1 MSHKEIIFA
10 RKKLRRSFFVFPPS
24 RLIFSSRLPGLQTK
38 LTVQKGNQ
46 YPRKRFTPLPL
57 PTMHYASIENLAKS
71 FGIRTL
77 FKNIS
82 FYVEEGDKIALVAR
96 NGSGKSTLLKI
107 IAGLDTADSGTV
119 WVHKDIKVIMLQQ
132 DTHFEEMK
140 SIWDNVLRMD
150 NPVVKVVKEYEMC
163 LEQEEENIEK
173 LTDLMARVDELNAW
187 SFESELKQ
195 ILGKLNLH
203 HLNEPV
209 KNLSGGQ
216 RKRVALAQALIE
228 AQLHEGKCL
237 LILDEPTNHLD
248 VEMIEWLEDYLSAQK
263 VTLLCVTHDRYFLD
277 AVCNE
282 ILEMED
288 EKIYVYKGN
297 YDYFLEQKSLRQE
310 VQASELQKDKNIFR
324 KELEWMRKQPKAR
337 TTKSKSRQDAFA
349 DIEERVSKRKEE
361 TDVSLQVKMTRLGGK
376 VLEMKKIYKS
386 YGDKVILKGFDHTFK
401 KGERIGIVGKNGIG
415 KSTFLKIALQQEK
428 PDSGKVNHGDTVVFG
443 NFNQEGL
450 QYKEDKRAIEY
461 VKDFAEFFPL
471 ADGTKISATQF
482 MEKFGFASEQQYT
495 PLSKL
500 SGGEKR
506 RLHLLSILF
515 LNPNF
520 LILDEPTN
528 DLDLQTLR
536 TLEEFLL
543 DFPGCILIVSHDRY
557 FMDRMVDH
565 LFAFE
570 GDGVIK
576 DFPGNYTLY
585 REWKSTVD
593 RDSSTGPGGLAVDRG
608 ASEEKQAPAIK
619 AEQRTTNIGQRKPS
633 FKEKHEF
640 EQLEKEMPELQKE
653 KAALEE
659 KMNSGSMDYD
669 ALQKAA
675 QRISSI
681 VQLLD
686 EKEMRWLELSE
697 RI

>member
-1 MSHKEIIFA
+1 
-10 RKKLRRSFFVFPPS
+10 
-24 RLIFSSRLPGLQTK
+24 
-38 LTVQKGNQ
+38 
-46 YPRKRFTPLPL
+46 
-57 PTMHYASIENLAKS
+57 MHYASIENLSKS

-82 FYVEEGDKIALVAR
+82 FYLEEGDKIAFVAR

-107 IAGLDTADSGTV
+107 IAGLDTADSGTL
-119 WVHKDIKVIMLQQ
+119 WVHKDIKVVMLQQ
-132 DTHFEEMK
+132 DTPFDEMK
-140 SIWDNVLRMD
+140 SIWDNVLRLD

-163 LEQEEENIEK
+163 LEQEAENIDK

-209 KNLSGGQ
+209 RNLSGGQ
-216 RKRVALAQALIE
+216 RKRVALAQSLIE
-228 AQLHEGKCL
+228 AQLHAGKCL

-248 VEMIEWLEDYLSAQK
+248 VQMIEWLEDYLSAQK
-263 VTLLCVTHDRYFLD
+263 ITLLCVTHDRYFLD

-282 ILEMED
+282 ILEMDE
-288 EKIYVYKGN
+288 EKIYVYKGD
-297 YDYFLEQKSLRQE
+297 YDYFLEQKSLRHENQ
-310 VQASELQKDKNIFR
+310 QSELQKDKNIFR

-337 TTKSKSRQDAFA
+337 TTKSKSRQDAYA
-349 DIEERVSKRKEE
+349 VLEEKVNLKKEDAE
-361 TDVSLQVKMTRLGGK
+361 VSLQVKMTRLGGK
-376 VLEMKKIYKS
+376 VLEMKKINKS
-386 YGDKVILKGFDHTFK
+386 YGDKVLIKGFEHTFK
-401 KGERIGIVGKNGIG
+401 KGERIGIVGKNGVG

-471 ADGTKISATQF
+471 ADGSKVSASQF
-482 MEKFGFASEQQYT
+482 MEKFGFNAEQQYT

-557 FMDRMVDH
+557 FMDRLVDH

-585 REWKSTVD
+585 REWKEKETI
-593 RDSSTGPGGLAVDRG
+593 GNKQLAMDNRQ
-608 ASEEKQAPAIK
+608 QAISNEPVVIVKEQEIK
-619 AEQRTTNIGQRKPS
+619 AKAKLS

-640 EQLEKEMPELQKE
+640 ESLEKDMPALQKE
-653 KAALEE
+653 KKELEE
-659 KMNSGSMDYD
+659 KMNSGSMAFDE
-669 ALQKAA
+669 LQKAA
-675 QRISSI
+675 ERISTI
-681 VQLLD
+681 AGLLD

-697 RI
+697 RV

>member
-1 MSHKEIIFA
+1 
-10 RKKLRRSFFVFPPS
+10 
-24 RLIFSSRLPGLQTK
+24 
-38 LTVQKGNQ
+38 
-46 YPRKRFTPLPL
+46 
-57 PTMHYASIENLAKS
+57 MHYASIENISKS

-77 FKNIS
+77 FKDIT
-82 FYVEEGDKIALVAR
+82 FYVEEGDKIAFVAR
-96 NGSGKSTLLKI
+96 NGSGKTTLLKI
-107 IAGLDTADSGTV
+107 VAGLDTADSGTV
-119 WVHKDIKVIMLQQ
+119 WVHKDIKVVMLQQ

-163 LEQEEENIEK
+163 LEQEAENIEK
-173 LTDLMARVDELNAW
+173 LTDLMAKVDELNAW
-187 SFESELKQ
+187 NFESELKQ

-248 VEMIEWLEDYLSAQK
+248 VQMIEWLEDYLSAQK

-282 ILEMED
+282 ILEMDD
-288 EKIYVYKGN
+288 EKIYVYKGD

-337 TTKSKSRQDAFA
+337 TTKSKSRQDAFT
-349 DIEERVSKRKEE
+349 DIEERVSQRKEE

-376 VLEMKKIYKS
+376 VLEMKKINKS
-386 YGDKVILKGFDHTFK
+386 YGDKIILKGFDYTFK

-450 QYKEDKRAIEY
+450 QYREDKRAIEY

-471 ADGTKISATQF
+471 ADGGKISATQF
-482 MEKFGFASEQQYT
+482 MEKFGFSAEQQYT

-570 GDGVIK
+570 GDGIIK

-585 REWKSTVD
+585 REWKQK
-593 RDSSTGPGGLAVDRG
+593 
-608 ASEEKQAPAIK
+608 EEVNVSRFSLTENKPAETKIAQPETRNEKRETSNQKQGINNGK
-619 AEQRTTNIGQRKPS
+619 QKLS
-633 FKEKHEF
+633 FKEKHQF
-640 EQLEKEMPELQKE
+640 DQLEKEIPKLQNE
-653 KAALEE
+653 KTVLEE
-659 KMNSGSMDYD
+659 KMNSGNMAYD
-669 ALQKAA
+669 ELQKAA
-675 QRISSI
+675 ERISTI

>member
-1 MSHKEIIFA
+1 
-10 RKKLRRSFFVFPPS
+10 
-24 RLIFSSRLPGLQTK
+24 
-38 LTVQKGNQ
+38 
-46 YPRKRFTPLPL
+46 
-57 PTMHYASIENLAKS
+57 MHYASIENISKS

-82 FYVEEGDKIALVAR
+82 FYVEEGDKIAFVAR

-119 WVHKDIKVIMLQQ
+119 WVHKDIKVVMLQQ
-132 DTHFEEMK
+132 DTHFDEMK

-150 NPVVKVVKEYEMC
+150 NPVVKAVKEYEMC
-163 LEQEEENIEK
+163 LEEEAENIDK
-173 LTDLMARVDELNAW
+173 LTDLMAKVDELNAW
-187 SFESELKQ
+187 NFESELKQ

-216 RKRVALAQALIE
+216 RKRVALAQSLIE
-228 AQLHEGKCL
+228 AQLHAGKCL

-248 VEMIEWLEDYLSAQK
+248 VQMIEWLEDYLSAQK
-263 VTLLCVTHDRYFLD
+263 ITLLCVTHDRYFLD

-282 ILEMED
+282 ILEMDE
-288 EKIYVYKGN
+288 EKIYVYNGD

-310 VQASELQKDKNIFR
+310 VQQSELQKDKNIFR

-337 TTKSKSRQDAFA
+337 TTKSKSRQDAFV
-349 DIEERVSKRKEE
+349 DIEERVSQKKEE
-361 TDVSLQVKMTRLGGK
+361 LDVNLQVKMTRLGGK
-376 VLEMKKIYKS
+376 VLEMKKINKS
-386 YGDKVILKGFDHTFK
+386 YGDKVLIKGFDYTFK

-415 KSTFLKIALQQEK
+415 KSTFLKIALHQEK
-428 PDSGKVNHGDTVVFG
+428 PDTGKVNHGDTVVFG

-471 ADGTKISATQF
+471 ADGSKISASQF
-482 MEKFGFASEQQYT
+482 MEKFGFSAEQQYT

-506 RLHLLSILF
+506 RLHLLSVLF

-557 FMDRMVDH
+557 FMDRLVDH

-585 REWKSTVD
+585 RAWKRALSLPFRKLSTAMKN
-593 RDSSTGPGGLAVDRG
+593 LA
-608 ASEEKQAPAIK
+608 
-619 AEQRTTNIGQRKPS
+619 
-633 FKEKHEF
+633 
-640 EQLEKEMPELQKE
+640 
-653 KAALEE
+653 
-659 KMNSGSMDYD
+659 
-669 ALQKAA
+669 
-675 QRISSI
+675 
-681 VQLLD
+681 
-686 EKEMRWLELSE
+686 
-697 RI
+697 

>member
-1 MSHKEIIFA
+1 
-10 RKKLRRSFFVFPPS
+10 
-24 RLIFSSRLPGLQTK
+24 
-38 LTVQKGNQ
+38 
-46 YPRKRFTPLPL
+46 
-57 PTMHYASIENLAKS
+57 MHYASIENISKS

-77 FKNIS
+77 FQNIS
-82 FYVEEGDKIALVAR
+82 FHIEEGDKIALVAR

-107 IAGLDTADSGTV
+107 IAGLDYADSGTI
-119 WVHKDIKVIMLQQ
+119 WVRKEVKVIMLLQ
-132 DTHFEEMK
+132 DTPFDENK
-140 SIWDNVLRMD
+140 SIWDNILRLD
-150 NPVVKVVKEYEMC
+150 NPVVKAVKEYEIF
-163 LEQEEENIEK
+163 LEEGGEDVDH
-173 LTDLMARVDELNAW
+173 LTDLMARLDENNAW
-187 SFESELKQ
+187 TFENDLQQ

-203 HLNEPV
+203 HLSEPV

-248 VEMIEWLEDYLSAQK
+248 VSMIEWLEDFLSSQK
-263 VTLLCVTHDRYFLD
+263 STLLLVTHDRYFLD

-282 ILEMED
+282 IIEID
-288 EKIYVYKGN
+288 EGKVFEYKGD

-310 VQASELQKDKNIFR
+310 VQQSELQKDKNIFR

-337 TTKSKSRQDAFA
+337 TTKSKSRQDAFE
-349 DIEERVSKRKEE
+349 DVKERVTQRKEE
-361 TDVSLQVKMTRLGGK
+361 AEVTLQVKMTRLGGK
-376 VLEMKKIYKS
+376 VLEMKKINKA
-386 YGDKVILKGFDHTFK
+386 YGDKVLIKGFDYTFK
-401 KGERIGIVGKNGIG
+401 RGERIGIVGKNGAG
-415 KSTFLKIALQQEK
+415 KSTFLKIALQQEE
-428 PDSGKVNHGDTVVFG
+428 PDSGKINHGDTVVFG

-450 QYKEDKRAIEY
+450 IIKEDKRAIEY

-471 ADGTKISATQF
+471 ADGSKISASQF
-482 MEKFGFASEQQYT
+482 MEKFGFTAEQQYT

-506 RLHLLSILF
+506 RLHLLSVLF
-515 LNPNF
+515 VNPNF

-557 FMDRMVDH
+557 FMDRLVDH

-570 GDGVIK
+570 GEGVIR

-585 REWKSTVD
+585 RDFIKNNPTPVPVPVAEKPVEVSPVAT
-593 RDSSTGPGGLAVDRG
+593 PAV
-608 ASEEKQAPAIK
+608 AAP
-619 AEQRTTNIGQRKPS
+619 KPAAQKLS
-633 FKEKHEF
+633 FKEKHE
-640 EQLEKEMPELQKE
+640 LENLDKEMPLLQKE
-653 KAALEE
+653 KEALTAQ
-659 KMNSGSMDYD
+659 MNEPGLSYD

-675 QRISSI
+675 ARIAEI
-681 VQLLD
+681 VDLLD

-697 RI
+697 RL

>member
-1 MSHKEIIFA
+1 
-10 RKKLRRSFFVFPPS
+10 
-24 RLIFSSRLPGLQTK
+24 
-38 LTVQKGNQ
+38 
-46 YPRKRFTPLPL
+46 
-57 PTMHYASIENLAKS
+57 MHYASIENLSKS
-71 FGIRTL
+71 FGVRTL
-77 FKNIS
+77 FANIS
-82 FYVEEGDKIALVAR
+82 FHIEEGDKIAFVAR

-119 WVHKDIKVIMLQQ
+119 WVRKEVKVIMLQQ
-132 DTHFEEMK
+132 ETLFDENK
-140 SIWDNVLRMD
+140 SIWDNVLRLD
-150 NPVVKVVKEYEMC
+150 NPVVKVVKEYEMF
-163 LEQEEENIEK
+163 LEEQTDDIEK
-173 LTDLMARVDELNAW
+173 LTDLMGRVDELNAW
-187 SFESELKQ
+187 NFENDLQQ

-228 AQLHEGKCL
+228 AQIHEGKCL

-248 VEMIEWLEDYLSAQK
+248 VSMIEWLEDFLSSQK
-263 VTLLCVTHDRYFLD
+263 STLLLVTHDRYFLD

-282 ILEMED
+282 IVEMD
-288 EKIYVYKGN
+288 EEKVFEYKGN
-297 YDYFLEQKSLRQE
+297 YDFFLEQKSLRHEIQ
-310 VQASELQKDKNIFR
+310 QSELQKDKNIFR

-349 DIEERVSKRKEE
+349 VIEERVSLQKDDAEL
-361 TDVSLQVKMTRLGGK
+361 SLQVKMTRLGGK
-376 VLEMKKIYKS
+376 VLEMKKINKA
-386 YGDKVILKGFDHTFK
+386 YGDKVLIKGFDYTFK
-401 KGERIGIVGKNGIG
+401 RGERVGIVGKNGIG
-415 KSTFLKIALQQEK
+415 KSTFLKIALQQEL
-428 PDSGKVNHGDTVVFG
+428 PDSGKINHGDTVVFG

-450 QYKEDKRAIEY
+450 TIKEDKRAIEY

-471 ADGTKISATQF
+471 ADGSKISASQF
-482 MEKFGFASEQQYT
+482 MEKFGFNAEQQYT

-536 TLEEFLL
+536 TLEEFLM

-570 GDGVIK
+570 GNGVIR
-576 DFPGNYTLY
+576 DFPGNYSQY
-585 REWKSTVD
+585 REAVANGSLTDDRQIIKQPIETAENKELVNSKPSPETKKS
-593 RDSSTGPGGLAVDRG
+593 L
-608 ASEEKQAPAIK
+608 
-619 AEQRTTNIGQRKPS
+619 S
-633 FKEKHEF
+633 FKEKREL
-640 EQLEKEMPELQKE
+640 ELVEKEMPSLQAEKTTLETKMSEGSIGFEELQQ
-653 KAALEE
+653 AAERV
-659 KMNSGSMDYD
+659 D
-669 ALQKAA
+669 AIIK
-675 QRISSI
+675 
-681 VQLLD
+681 LLD

-697 RI
+697 RM